1 MPKVEFC
8 ARIAEVNSMRRAR
21 FAKRCLDNL
30 PRSSPLDII
39 PLCFLTK
46 SDSVFTII
54 SFAKVSAD
62 HNVPVDMVGWSLV
75 QIGIVGRELRL

>member
-8 ARIAEVNSMRRAR
+8 ARIAEVNSKRRAR

-30 PRSSPLDII
+30 PCFSPLDII
-39 PLCFLTK
+39 PLCFPTK
-46 SDSVFTII
+46 SDSAFTII

-62 HNVPVDMVGWSLV
+62 HNVPVDMV
-75 QIGIVGRELRL
+75 E